1 MWTWVAMSAWIW
13 MAIAE
18 QRGEEHEEEAED
30 GPMVREY
37 VAQLHSMVQY
47 GKTTMYVDFATLMA
61 HNQALATAV
70 LEEFY
75 RAVHVATRSMVQR
88 GPVRPRAQLHSMV
101 QYGKMTMYVD
111 FATLMTHNQA
121 LATAVLEEFYR
132 FEPFLRKAVQMF
144 VQVHEPKYVMDEG
157 KPKEFYLAFYNL
169 PVIHKLRDMKVE
181 VLGQLSAVSGVVVR
195 TSEVRP
201 ELLYGTFRCL
211 ECGAVQRNIEQ
222 QFKYTQPI
230 ICSNAACSNREK
242 WALERTE
249 CQFVDW
255 QRVRVQENAD
265 EVPPG
270 SLPRTL
276 DVILRHELVEQA
288 RAGDKC
294 IFSGTLVVV
303 PDVAALTRPGERH
316 EAMRSNQGGDGRG
329 GEGGGGGELLG
340 GGGGGAGGGGSEG
353 VRGLKALGVRDL
365 SYRLAF
371 LACSVQSGD
380 QEKQLVNIRAEDE
393 EGSAVASFTPEERE
407 EMARMRAGGNL
418 YERLVASV
426 APSVYGHADI
436 KRAILLMLFGGVHKK
451 THEGIN
457 LRGDIN
463 VCVVGDPSCAK
474 SQFLKYVAGFLP
486 RAVYT
491 SGKSSSAAGLTAS
504 VVKEPETGEFCIEA
518 GALMLADNGICCID
532 EFDKM
537 DIKDQVAIHEAM
549 EQQTISITKAG
560 IQATLNART
569 SILAAANPTG
579 GRYDRSKPLRYNV
592 ALPPAI
598 LSRFDL
604 VHVMLDTPDPVHDYS
619 VARHILSVHQSRD
632 QALQPEFST
641 LQLQKYIKFA
651 RSIRPEITEE
661 AKTRL
666 VEAYVSLRRGDAAPG
681 SQSSYRIT
689 VRQLEALVRL
699 SEALARLHLDSQVKP
714 AHVREAKRLLST
726 SIISIDSHDVD
737 LEDEGAN
744 GEGEEGMEDMP
755 FMMGEGDGGDGGGRG
770 GDGGGGGGGGSGGDD
785 RGGGGGGGSDEQT
798 QPGTGDTT
806 KKGKEKKQGGASAT
820 EGTAKEGDA
829 ADGGEDNK
837 ASQKKS
843 KPTAPL
849 RVPYDKLQRVTALLV
864 TYIRQKEAEEASE
877 EASLA
882 GEGATGTGKGGEEGE
897 RGTEGG
903 GGEEEDG
910 GKRKRRRVE
919 GVQGGVGG
927 GGVKQGDVMRWYM
940 EQQSQAGTVD
950 SVGNLLQEFRVL
962 RSIIQNKRLCD
973 PFSTPP
979 VVVAVKLWSAA
990 ASPPVTLDGAAAAL
1004 CAAAAAEPF
1013 ATVPPP
1019 IFAEELWI

>member
-1 MWTWVAMSAWIW
+1 
-13 MAIAE
+13 
-18 QRGEEHEEEAED
+18 
-30 GPMVREY
+30 
-37 VAQLHSMVQY
+37 MVQY
-47 GKTTMYVDFATLMA
+47 GKTTMYVDFATLM
-61 HNQALATAV
+61 
-70 LEEFY
+70 
-75 RAVHVATRSMVQR
+75 
-88 GPVRPRAQLHSMV
+88 
-101 QYGKMTMYVD
+101 
-111 FATLMTHNQA
+111 THNQA
-121 LATAVLEEFYR
+121 LVTAVLEEFYR

-157 KPKEFYLAFYNL
+157 KPKEFYIAFYNL

-211 ECGAVQRNIEQ
+211 ECGAVQRNVEQ

-303 PDVAALTRPGERH
+303 PD
-316 EAMRSNQGGDGRG
+316 
-329 GEGGGGGELLG
+329 
-340 GGGGGAGGGGSEG
+340 
-353 VRGLKALGVRDL
+353 ALGVRDL

-579 GRYDRSKPLRYNV
+579 GRYDRSKPLRVSPSKY
-592 ALPPAI
+592 AH
-598 LSRFDL
+598 LSS
-604 VHVMLDTPDPVHDYS
+604 LDV
-619 VARHILSVHQSRD
+619 
-632 QALQPEFST
+632 
-641 LQLQKYIKFA
+641 
-651 RSIRPEITEE
+651 
-661 AKTRL
+661 
-666 VEAYVSLRRGDAAPG
+666 
-681 SQSSYRIT
+681 
-689 VRQLEALVRL
+689 
-699 SEALARLHLDSQVKP
+699 
-714 AHVREAKRLLST
+714 
-726 SIISIDSHDVD
+726 
-737 LEDEGAN
+737 
-744 GEGEEGMEDMP
+744 
-755 FMMGEGDGGDGGGRG
+755 
-770 GDGGGGGGGGSGGDD
+770 
-785 RGGGGGGGSDEQT
+785 
-798 QPGTGDTT
+798 
-806 KKGKEKKQGGASAT
+806 
-820 EGTAKEGDA
+820 
-829 ADGGEDNK
+829 
-837 ASQKKS
+837 
-843 KPTAPL
+843 
-849 RVPYDKLQRVTALLV
+849 
-864 TYIRQKEAEEASE
+864 
-877 EASLA
+877 
-882 GEGATGTGKGGEEGE
+882 
-897 RGTEGG
+897 
-903 GGEEEDG
+903 
-910 GKRKRRRVE
+910 
-919 GVQGGVGG
+919 
-927 GGVKQGDVMRWYM
+927 
-940 EQQSQAGTVD
+940 
-950 SVGNLLQEFRVL
+950 
-962 RSIIQNKRLCD
+962 
-973 PFSTPP
+973 
-979 VVVAVKLWSAA
+979 
-990 ASPPVTLDGAAAAL
+990 
-1004 CAAAAAEPF
+1004 
-1013 ATVPPP
+1013 
-1019 IFAEELWI
+1019 

>member
-1 MWTWVAMSAWIW
+1 
-13 MAIAE
+13 
-18 QRGEEHEEEAED
+18 
-30 GPMVREY
+30 MVQCGSVRSM
-37 VAQLHSMVQY
+37 VQLHPMVQY
-47 GKTTMYVDFATLMA
+47 GKTTMYVDFATLM
-61 HNQALATAV
+61 
-70 LEEFY
+70 
-75 RAVHVATRSMVQR
+75 
-88 GPVRPRAQLHSMV
+88 
-101 QYGKMTMYVD
+101 
-111 FATLMTHNQA
+111 THNQA
-121 LATAVLEEFYR
+121 LAMAALEEYYR

-785 RGGGGGGGSDEQT
+785 RGGGGGGGGARGGGGAGAEASGGREDMETDGGANGATETEGGGGGGGEGGSDEQT
-798 QPGTGDTT
+798 QAGTGDTT
-806 KKGKEKKQGGASAT
+806 TKGKEKKQGGASAT
-820 EGTAKEGDA
+820 EGTAKEGDV

-843 KPTAPL
+843 KPAAPL

-882 GEGATGTGKGGEEGE
+882 GEGATGTGEGGEEGE

-962 RSIIQNKRLCD
+962 RSIIQHLIRREGVLLILD
-973 PFSTPP
+973 DGTT
-979 VVVAVKLWSAA
+979 AVEAA
-990 ASPPVTLDGAAAAL
+990 RKEREDAI
-1004 CAAAAAEPF
+1004 AAAEAAGEP
-1013 ATVPPP
+1013 VPTFDKPLP
-1019 IFAEELWI
+1019 TDLEERVLAVNPNYVQE

>member
-1 MWTWVAMSAWIW
+1 MSGCIW
-13 MAIAE
+13 MAMSGWTGLDPDGSAE

-75 RAVHVATRSMVQR
+75 R
-88 GPVRPRAQLHSMV
+88 
-101 QYGKMTMYVD
+101 
-111 FATLMTHNQA
+111 
-121 LATAVLEEFYR
+121 
-132 FEPFLRKAVQMF
+132 FESFLRKAVQMF

-195 TSEVRP
+195 TSE
-201 ELLYGTFRCL
+201 
-211 ECGAVQRNIEQ
+211 
-222 QFKYTQPI
+222 
-230 ICSNAACSNREK
+230 
-242 WALERTE
+242 
-249 CQFVDW
+249 
-255 QRVRVQENAD
+255 
-265 EVPPG
+265 
-270 SLPRTL
+270 
-276 DVILRHELVEQA
+276 
-288 RAGDKC
+288 
-294 IFSGTLVVV
+294 
-303 PDVAALTRPGERH
+303 
-316 EAMRSNQGGDGRG
+316 
-329 GEGGGGGELLG
+329 
-340 GGGGGAGGGGSEG
+340 
-353 VRGLKALGVRDL
+353 
-365 SYRLAF
+365 
-371 LACSVQSGD
+371 SGD

-737 LEDEGAN
+737 LEDEGAS

-755 FMMGEGDGGDGGGRG
+755 FMMGGDDGGDGGG
-770 GDGGGGGGGGSGGDD
+770 GGGGGGGGSGGDD
-785 RGGGGGGGSDEQT
+785 RGGVGGGGGRAEASGGREDMETDGGANGTTETEGGGIGGGGGGSDQQT
-798 QPGTGDTT
+798 QPGAGNAAR
-806 KKGKEKKQGGASAT
+806 KGKEKKQGAAAAAEDKAT
-820 EGTAKEGDA
+820 ESDA
-829 ADGGEDNK
+829 ADGGEDK
-837 ASQKKS
+837 EASQKKT
-843 KPTAPL
+843 KAAAPL

-882 GEGATGTGKGGEEGE
+882 GSEAAGTGEGGEEGE
-897 RGTEGG
+897 RGRDG
-903 GGEEEDG
+903 GGEGGEEDG
-910 GKRKRRRVE
+910 GKRKRRRVG
-919 GVQGGVGG
+919 GVQGGMGG

-962 RSIIQNKRLCD
+962 RSIIQHLIRREGVLLILD
-973 PFSTPP
+973 DGTT
-979 VVVAVKLWSAA
+979 AVEAA
-990 ASPPVTLDGAAAAL
+990 RKEREDAI
-1004 CAAAAAEPF
+1004 AAAEAAGEPLPTF
-1013 ATVPPP
+1013 DKPLPTAL
-1019 IFAEELWI
+1019 EERVLAVNPNYVQE